1 MAASG
6 ARLIPMAFAGFGGAA
21 VFQNS
26 EKALEYVGELLRLV
40 LGRVDR
46 LGGAGGGGGGD
57 AALLERLNSLAS
69 KVDVALLN
77 ARAAP
82 APTVVVRDG
91 GSSGAG
97 ARAAVAG
104 AAALVVYAKVRGY
117 GLSDLKPVTAKTL
130 TSAMGSVGKSLG
142 AVSDLVS
149 NVRSALSERID
160 RVSQSVDDVH
170 EELGEVHEGVE
181 EAKQEI
187 VATREVID
195 DIALKQDYSARGI
208 HALCGVVSELLKNA
222 ATTPAIAN
230 LQNFTL
236 IGARTRGVTPP
247 PLHDAP
253 SRPPLAPPRDP
264 ADDLDDGAG
273 AASDLQAAIKNI
285 EALGARAQ
293 EATSP

>member
-40 LGRVDR
+40 LGRVER

-57 AALLERLNSLAS
+57 AALLERLNSLAT

-91 GSSGAG
+91 GSGAG

-253 SRPPLAPPRDP
+253 SRPLAPPRDP

>member
-1 MAASG
+1 M
-6 ARLIPMAFAGFGGAA
+6 
-21 VFQNS
+21 
-26 EKALEYVGELLRLV
+26 
-40 LGRVDR
+40 
-46 LGGAGGGGGGD
+46 
-57 AALLERLNSLAS
+57 
-69 KVDVALLN
+69 
-77 ARAAP
+77 
-82 APTVVVRDG
+82 
-91 GSSGAG
+91 
-97 ARAAVAG
+97 
-104 AAALVVYAKVRGY
+104 
-117 GLSDLKPVTAKTL
+117 
-130 TSAMGSVGKSLG
+130 
-142 AVSDLVS
+142 
-149 NVRSALSERID
+149 
-160 RVSQSVDDVH
+160 
-170 EELGEVHEGVE
+170 
-181 EAKQEI
+181 
-187 VATREVID
+187 ATREVID

-253 SRPPLAPPRDP
+253 SRPLAPPRDP

>member
-40 LGRVDR
+40 LGRVER

-91 GSSGAG
+91 GSGAG

-181 EAKQEI
+181 EAKREI

-253 SRPPLAPPRDP
+253 SRPLAPPRDP

>member
-91 GSSGAG
+91 GSGAG

-149 NVRSALSERID
+149 NVRSALTERID
-160 RVSQSVDDVH
+160 KVSQEVTDVH

-264 ADDLDDGAG
+264 ADDLDDGTC

>member
-1 MAASG
+1 MALQPRSFFRATGLRRFG
-6 ARLIPMAFAGFGGAA
+6 A
-21 VFQNS
+21 
-26 EKALEYVGELLRLV
+26 LV
-40 LGRVDR
+40 LG
-46 LGGAGGGGGGD
+46 LFACAAGLD
-57 AALLERLNSLAS
+57 AE
-69 KVDVALLN
+69 
-77 ARAAP
+77 
-82 APTVVVRDG
+82 
-91 GSSGAG
+91 SSDCMACNGQ
-97 ARAAVAG
+97 
-104 AAALVVYAKVRGY
+104 
-117 GLSDLKPVTAKTL
+117 SDKECLQTL

-181 EAKQEI
+181 EAKREI

>member
-26 EKALEYVGELLRLV
+26 EKALEYVSELLRLI

-82 APTVVVRDG
+82 SPTVVVREG
-91 GSSGAG
+91 GSGAG

-142 AVSDLVS
+142 AVSDLVT
-149 NVRSALSERID
+149 NVRSALTERID
-160 RVSQSVDDVH
+160 KVSQSVDDVH

-222 ATTPAIAN
+222 AQTPAIAN

-264 ADDLDDGAG
+264 ADDLDDGAC